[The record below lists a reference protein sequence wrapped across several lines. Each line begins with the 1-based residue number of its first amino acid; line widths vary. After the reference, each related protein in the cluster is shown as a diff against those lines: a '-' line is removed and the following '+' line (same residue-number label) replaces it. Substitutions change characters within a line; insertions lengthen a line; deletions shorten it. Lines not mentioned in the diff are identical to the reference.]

1 MIILTNPGIV
11 NPGPNGPGNG
21 SLSNLNVYYQNV
33 RGLIPFGELGKEHP
47 MLDNTKCLE
56 ISTYMN
62 HSKIDVAVL
71 NETWLKKSVSD
82 NEILPPD
89 RYKVFR
95 ADRTNK
101 THPPDP
107 SNPNRFKSNGGGVL
121 VAVRTDLKL
130 TSKEIKLGDGAEIL
144 AVEFTTS
151 VGVKFIICTCYR
163 VGTLGTVNHDK
174 IVSALR
180 VLLKRRK
187 LSKIFVIGDLNLHG
201 VSWDNLRSSLPIEQL
216 FVDSF
221 IDLGLAQCVMDP
233 THQKGNTLDI
243 LLTNSEASID
253 DLKVLDHDSICKSD
267 HFPINFKIK
276 VKICKK
282 KPVKRICYNFKT
294 ANWDGL
300 NHDLCHVDWDALL
313 SCTEPEIGWR
323 KFKGKLS

>member
-1 MIILTNPGIV
+1 
-11 NPGPNGPGNG
+11 
-21 SLSNLNVYYQNV
+21 
-33 RGLIPFGELGKEHP
+33 
-47 MLDNTKCLE
+47 
-56 ISTYMN
+56 
-62 HSKIDVAVL
+62 
-71 NETWLKKSVSD
+71 
-82 NEILPPD
+82 
-89 RYKVFR
+89 
-95 ADRTNK
+95 
-101 THPPDP
+101 
-107 SNPNRFKSNGGGVL
+107 
-121 VAVRTDLKL
+121 
-130 TSKEIKLGDGAEIL
+130 
-144 AVEFTTS
+144 
-151 VGVKFIICTCYR
+151 
-163 VGTLGTVNHDK
+163 
-174 IVSALR
+174 LR

-201 VSWDNLRSSLPIEQL
+201 VSWDSLRSSLPIEQL

-221 IDLGLAQCVMDP
+221 IDLGLAQCVTDP

-323 KFKGKLS
+323 KFKGKLSEITNKHIKKVCVKSDGQDPWFDSECYDAYRNKMRLHKTRSRSDNDNLKFSIARKTFNNLVAQKMRDTLNEDDDHALITKKFWSFVKQKSGSSRIPEFVSYRDV